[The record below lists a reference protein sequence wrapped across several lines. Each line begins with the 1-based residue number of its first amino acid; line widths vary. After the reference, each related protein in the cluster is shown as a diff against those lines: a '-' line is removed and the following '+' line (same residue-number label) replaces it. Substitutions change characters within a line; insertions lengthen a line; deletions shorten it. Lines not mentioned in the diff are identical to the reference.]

1 MAVLIVAEVQGQ
13 TREGYDRMVAAM
25 GDVILKVPGRL
36 LHAAHPTDD
45 GGWRVIEVWES
56 REVANRWFAAF
67 VAPNLPPG
75 VKPRRTFRDLHFAV

>member
-13 TREGYDRMVAAM
+13 TREGYDAMVSAM
-25 GDVILKVPGRL
+25 GDAFRSVPGRL
-36 LHAAHPTDD
+36 LHAAHGTEE

-56 REVANRWFAAF
+56 KEVANRWFATF

-75 VKPRRTFRDLHFAV
+75 IKPRRTFRELHSVL